1 MQVSVTFRHM
11 EPTGA
16 LKEFANEK
24 VQRINKLFHKPAEAH
39 VVLSL
44 EKYMHKA
51 DVTVSANGLMMR
63 GEEKSEDMYQSIDRA
78 IEKIERQLKRYQGK
92 VRNHKAREDGKF
104 KVRLNVLEPDGP
116 VAEANAEVPVE
127 SAPAPKVVRT
137 REFVAKPMTVDE
149 AIMQMDLLHNDFL
162 VFQNSAT
169 HEINVIYRRK
179 DGNLGLIE
187 AAMHQ

>member
-11 EPTGA
+11 EPTHA
-16 LKEFANEK
+16 LKSFAQEK
-24 VQRINKLFHKPAEAH
+24 VLRINKLFSKPTEAH

-51 DVTVSANGLMMR
+51 DITVSANGLLMR

-78 IEKIERQLKRYQGK
+78 IDKIERQLKRYQEK
-92 VRNHKAREDGKF
+92 LKSHNAREDGKF
-104 KVRLNVLEPDGP
+104 KVRLNVLEH
-116 VAEANAEVPVE
+116 EAPAPAEVVPE
-127 SAPAPKVVRT
+127 NHPAPKVVRT
-137 REFVAKPMTVDE
+137 REFMAKPMQVDE

-169 HEINVIYRRK
+169 HEVNVLYRRK
-179 DGNLGLIE
+179 DGSFGLIE
-187 AAMHQ
+187 AATH